1 MLALYSKI
9 KTAKIWTGQAGS
21 YATFSLQQQA
31 AISKYASLT
40 SLSLRK
46 IPQSNLGWFFFVW
59 QIRSL
64 NVRACPVA
72 CTRACAVDHAKFK
85 TYENFLKVSR
95 SIMRKFAPMKI
106 FRYMVDCITECSSVQ
121 RYCDHVQY
129 LYLGS
134 SLPLLPL
141 LLLSL
146 LQLLVL
152 LLNQGDEC
160 VAASLELLEPME
172 QSYVSPN
179 TIINSM

>member
-1 MLALYSKI
+1 
-9 KTAKIWTGQAGS
+9 
-21 YATFSLQQQA
+21 
-31 AISKYASLT
+31 
-40 SLSLRK
+40 
-46 IPQSNLGWFFFVW
+46 
-59 QIRSL
+59 
-64 NVRACPVA
+64 
-72 CTRACAVDHAKFK
+72 
-85 TYENFLKVSR
+85 
-95 SIMRKFAPMKI
+95 MRKFAPTKI
-106 FRYMVDCITECSSVQ
+106 SHYTVDCITECSSVQ

-179 TIINSM
+179 TIINCM